1 MQKTINATDAARSFS
16 EILNSVK
23 YKGDRY
29 TIVRG
34 GKPAAAIVPVEDI
47 GPPCRLK
54 ELGLL
59 LRSLPG
65 LGRDNEVFAHDIEDL
80 ISLQPAMPKAAAW
93 E

>member
-1 MQKTINATDAARSFS
+1 MQKTLNATDAARSFS

-34 GKPAAAIVPVEDI
+34 GKPAAAIVPIEDI

-54 ELGLL
+54 ELGML
-59 LRSLPG
+59 LRNLPG
-65 LGRDNEVFAHDIEDL
+65 LGGDNEIFARDMEEL
-80 ISLQPAMPKAAAW
+80 ISLQPSMPKVAAW

>member
-1 MQKTINATDAARSFS
+1 MQKTLNATDAVRTFS

-34 GKPAAAIVPVEDI
+34 GKPAAAIVPVEDVE
-47 GPPCRLK
+47 PPCRLE
-54 ELGLL
+54 ELRRLFL
-59 LRSLPG
+59 DLPG
-65 LGRDNEVFAHDIEDL
+65 LGVDNEKFASDIEEL
-80 ISLQPAMPKAAAW
+80 LSFQPSMPKVVGW

>member
-1 MQKTINATDAARSFS
+1 MQKTLNATDAARSFS

-34 GKPAAAIVPVEDI
+34 GKPAAAIVPIEDVES
-47 GPPCRLK
+47 PCRLE
-54 ELGLL
+54 ELRRLF
-59 LRSLPG
+59 RDLPG
-65 LGRDNEVFAHDIEDL
+65 LGGDNEIFARDIEEL
-80 ISLQPAMPKAAAW
+80 ISLQPAMPKIAAW